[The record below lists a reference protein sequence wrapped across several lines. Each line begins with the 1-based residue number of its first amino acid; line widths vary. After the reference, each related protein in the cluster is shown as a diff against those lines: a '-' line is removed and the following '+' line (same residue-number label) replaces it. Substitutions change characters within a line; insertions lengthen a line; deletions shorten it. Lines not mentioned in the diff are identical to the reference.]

1 MHAAALKIGQNDRVD
16 SATNILE
23 GPLSPYMRF
32 EREQW
37 ARLVERT
44 PLPLTQDDVDRI
56 AAFGD
61 PIDMREVE
69 AIYRP
74 LSALLQLYVD
84 GRRRTTRE
92 RRAFLSI
99 PGAPAEPDTPFIIG
113 VAGSVAVGKST
124 VARLLQLL
132 LSRWET
138 TPRVDLV
145 TTDGFLLP
153 NAVLEERGIMA
164 RKGFPESYDR
174 QALIDFL
181 AAVKGGQECVEA
193 PVYSHLFY
201 DIVPGES
208 IRVSRPDILI
218 VEGLNVLQPPRVH
231 PGAPGVSVS
240 DFFDFSIYVDADET
254 HIEQWYVNRFLALRD
269 TAFSRE
275 GSFFRTYASLSDEE
289 AEATARM
296 IWHAINLPNL
306 HENILPTRPRASMIF
321 TKGAEHR
328 VESLLLRKN

>member
-56 AAFGD
+56 ASFGD

-164 RKGFPESYDR
+164 RKGFPQSYDR

-181 AAVKGGQECVEA
+181 AAVKGGHKCVEA

-208 IRVSRPDILI
+208 IRVSRPTSSSLRGSMSCSLRAFTL
-218 VEGLNVLQPPRVH
+218 GLRACQCRTSSIFPSTLMLMRPTLNSGMSTVSLPSAIPPSAVKDPSSVPTPPSVTRKPRQPL
-231 PGAPGVSVS
+231 
-240 DFFDFSIYVDADET
+240 E
-254 HIEQWYVNRFLALRD
+254 
-269 TAFSRE
+269 
-275 GSFFRTYASLSDEE
+275 
-289 AEATARM
+289 
-296 IWHAINLPNL
+296 
-306 HENILPTRPRASMIF
+306 
-321 TKGAEHR
+321 
-328 VESLLLRKN
+328 